1 MRKALLKRSFHLMRV
16 RVIKINFFEVVLMKK
31 YKDSVGRVY
40 LYLFSMLGLVLVVI
54 GSVGLIN
61 LGLKTWVFDTE
72 DPWLSQPPMPPFVSR
87 IETIS
92 SWEELSEQ
100 DRELLNS
107 WLRDYESWEQNS
119 QRNYQNVRNRESAAN
134 NLALL
139 FVGLP
144 LFLFHWRIVRKESD

>member
-1 MRKALLKRSFHLMRV
+1 
-16 RVIKINFFEVVLMKK
+16 MKK